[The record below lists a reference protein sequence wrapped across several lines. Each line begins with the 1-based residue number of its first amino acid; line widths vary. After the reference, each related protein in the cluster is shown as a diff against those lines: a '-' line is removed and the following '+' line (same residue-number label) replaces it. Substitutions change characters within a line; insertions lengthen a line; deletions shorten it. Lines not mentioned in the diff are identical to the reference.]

1 MCCGIPLLRGDQGV
15 CYGKKRGLGRYI
27 SQSFLLRLEKRRSIC
42 QRSVIAFELGD
53 HAPTSHTPGPSRE
66 GRLICCFFSLKMS
79 CLWCIGIPLL
89 RGD

>member
-1 MCCGIPLLRGDQGV
+1 MVRGAV
-15 CYGKKRGLGRYI
+15 WAEV
-27 SQSFLLRLEKRRSIC
+27 FLLLFGEE
-42 QRSVIAFELGD
+42 VFLGLWVAAFGFGSC
-53 HAPTSHTPGPSRE
+53 AQASHTPGPSQE